1 MKLSGSDIVKR
12 IDGLL
17 ASRNEKR
24 KVLADAVGFSAANI
38 AKWKTQGGTPTVT
51 AAVAIAD
58 YFGVSVRWLL
68 TGQDEKGLTLDERN
82 LLSKFSSLVDRGQ
95 REIQGLLDLK
105 LSVAPTDGDLK
116 KVGNP

>member
-1 MKLSGSDIVKR
+1 MKLSGPDIVKR

-24 KVLADAVGFSAANI
+24 QALADAVGFSAANI
-38 AKWKTQGGTPTVT
+38 AKWKTHGSTPTVT

-58 YFGVSVRWLL
+58 YLGVPIRWLL
-68 TGQDEKGLTLDERN
+68 TGEDEKGLTLDERN
-82 LLSKFSSLVDRGQ
+82 LLAKYSSLDDQGQ

-105 LSVAPTDGDLK
+105 LAVVPDRGLK
-116 KVGNP
+116 KVDNP

>member
-24 KVLADAVGFSAANI
+24 QVLADTAGFSAANI
-38 AKWKTQGGTPTVT
+38 AKWKTQGSTPTAT

-68 TGQDEKGLTLDERN
+68 TGQDEKGLTLDEHN
-82 LLSKFSSLVDRGQ
+82 LLVKYSSLDDRGQ

-105 LSVAPTDGDLK
+105 LSVAPPDGGLK